1 MVDLMFPPYGK
12 DGFDPEFKSQ
22 EYSSFGFWR
31 DSLIEIDP
39 EEMKV
44 FVEEKVESD
53 KKKKSK

>member
-1 MVDLMFPPYGK
+1 MFPPYGK

>member
-31 DSLIEIDP
+31 DTVIDLDP
-39 EEMKV
+39 EDFLG
-44 FVEEKVESD
+44 FVDEKQESD
-53 KKKKSK
+53 KKKGK